1 MDLKAKA
8 LLLPYLLCKRWLNK
22 VQALYI
28 GALSRFEFQLGH
40 SNLIAAFDQKWSLT
54 HGFYFSKAYF
64 SSTRSVY
71 DWEVKIRFWSLDKNC
86 IVVWMPKLKLK
97 SWIDSVL
104 YVSRY
109 ENVWYVEVFEYE
121 LTAQQGQNVHQVALE
136 FF

>member
-22 VQALYI
+22 VQPLYI
-28 GALSRFEFQLGH
+28 GALSRFEFQLWH
-40 SNLIAAFDQKWSLT
+40 SNLIAAFDQKWIITYPMVFFPKLT
-54 HGFYFSKAYF
+54 FQKLDLFMIEKL
-64 SSTRSVY
+64 
-71 DWEVKIRFWSLDKNC
+71 RFCWQNC
-86 IVVWMPKLKLK
+86 IVVWMPKLKFK

>member
-28 GALSRFEFQLGH
+28 GALSRFEFQLWH
-40 SNLIAAFDQKWSLT
+40 SNLIAAFDQKWNLT
-54 HGFYFSKAYF
+54 RGFYFSKAYF
-64 SSTRSVY
+64 SRTRSVY
-71 DWEVKIRFWSLDKNC
+71 DWEVKIRFLSVDKNC

>member
-1 MDLKAKA
+1 MIHFWSKAA
-8 LLLPYLLCKRWLNK
+8 
-22 VQALYI
+22 I
-28 GALSRFEFQLGH
+28 RFEFQLGH
-40 SNLIAAFDQKWSLT
+40 LNFIAAFDQKWNLT
-54 HGFYFSKAYF
+54 RGFYFSKPYF

-71 DWEVKIRFWSLDKNC
+71 DWEVKIRFWSVDKNC

-121 LTAQQGQNVHQVALE
+121 LTAQQGQNRHQVALE